1 MMKTEIIEKPFS
13 PACERNRLP
22 ILEKLKDL
30 LKEGDHI
37 FEIGSG
43 TGQHALY
50 FSDALPQISWTASDH
65 KSNHFGIGQW
75 ISESQYGNIYGPE
88 SYIATENE
96 IPIKNE
102 NVAFTANSLHIMD
115 EDEAVVLFHDLAKSK
130 TIELFLIYGPFK
142 YEGKN
147 TSESNE
153 NFDRFLRE
161 RDLDSGI
168 RDFEWVQSILSS
180 LDFKLLHDHVMPAN
194 NRLLVFKR
202 ETLTTK

>member
-1 MMKTEIIEKPFS
+1 MLF
-13 PACERNRLP
+13 
-22 ILEKLKDL
+22 LKFL
-30 LKEGDHI
+30 N
-37 FEIGSG
+37 
-43 TGQHALY
+43 
-50 FSDALPQISWTASDH
+50 ASDH

-75 ISESQYGNIYGPE
+75 ISESQYGNIYGQSPT
-88 SYIATENE
+88 SQPKMN
-96 IPIKNE
+96 PIKNE

-115 EDEAVVLFHDLAKSK
+115 EDEAVVLFYDLAKSK

-180 LDFKLLHDHVMPAN
+180 LDFKLLHDHAMPAN

-202 ETLTTK
+202 NSHNKIKS